1 MNRSSLQLVFENV
14 NVAVESIRGQWLR
27 TILTMLIIAIG
38 ISALVGI
45 LTSIDG
51 IRGSINSNFTSM
63 GANTFTIRNKG
74 SNVRIGNAGRRP
86 RSYERIQYRQALQFK
101 EQFAYPSLVSVSAM
115 ASFSAKLKRGAEA
128 TQPNIN
134 VMGCDDAYFAV
145 SGYEIALGRNFSEHE
160 LRFGMP
166 VIVLGA
172 EVRDILFKQTEDPI
186 GKQVLVGGYRYTV
199 IGILAEKGSSMSFGG
214 DKTCMIPLTNARQ
227 NYLSGSTS
235 FTVSVLAP
243 GADRLDEAI
252 SEAVGAFRVTR
263 GLTATEENNFEIIRS
278 DNLSRILGDNL
289 YQVQVAG
296 LLIGIVTLM
305 GAAIG
310 LMNIMLVSVTE
321 RTREIGVRKALGA
334 TKAFIRLQFLVE
346 AVVIS
351 IMGGA
356 IGILLGIAIGNGV
369 SSFIGGGFIIP
380 WLWMTV
386 GVVLCFVTGV
396 VSGIYPAIKASNLD
410 PIESLRF
417 E

>member
-1 MNRSSLQLVFENV
+1 MDKRHLQLVYENV
-14 NVAVESIRGQWLR
+14 HVAIASIRGQWLR

-38 ISALVGI
+38 ITALVGI

-51 IRGSINSNFTSM
+51 IRSSINSNFTSM

-74 SNVRIGNAGRRP
+74 SNVRIGHAGRRP
-86 RSYERIQYRQALQFK
+86 KTFARIGYREAVQFK
-101 EQFAYPSLVSVSAM
+101 ETFHYPGQVSVSAM
-115 ASFSAKLKRGAEA
+115 ASFSAKLKHGSKA

-145 SGYEIALGRNFSEHE
+145 SGYGIAHGRNFSEHE
-160 LRFGMP
+160 LRFGIP
-166 VIVLGA
+166 VIIIGA
-172 EVRDILFKQTEDPI
+172 EVRDALFDKKQDPI
-186 GKQVLVGGYRYTV
+186 GKLVMVGAYRYTV
-199 IGILAEKGSSMSFGG
+199 IGVLAEKGSSMSFGG

-227 NYLSGSTS
+227 NYLGGSTS

-243 GADRLDEAI
+243 GADRLDESI
-252 SEAVGAFRVTR
+252 SEAVGVFRVSR
-263 GLTATEENNFEIIRS
+263 GLTAKEENNFEVIRS

-334 TKAFIRLQFLVE
+334 TKGFIRLQFLVE

-351 IMGGA
+351 VMGGA
-356 IGILLGIAIGNGV
+356 VGILLGIGIGNAV
-369 SSFIGGGFIIP
+369 SGFIGGGFIIP
-380 WLWMTV
+380 WLWITV